1 MTRSAAASRRP
12 EDIALLL
19 RAIGYALAAAD
30 GVTPDLL
37 SRPTPCQGWDLRM
50 LLRHANESL
59 AALLEAVG
67 SGSVGAFPSAED
79 LTADPAATFRD
90 RARRLA
96 DACTRT
102 ARRPRGGRLIVIADR
117 ALALNAVACLG
128 ALEIALHGWDI
139 SRACGTRRPIPRA
152 LAADLLAIAP
162 LLVAEDGRH
171 PLFASPVTPV
181 PTASPS
187 DRLAAFLGRDPRA

>member
-1 MTRSAAASRRP
+1 MTQPAAPREP
-12 EDIALLL
+12 DDVALLL
-19 RAIGYALAAAD
+19 QAVGYALAVAD
-30 GVTPDLL
+30 GITPDLL

-67 SGSVGAFPSAED
+67 SGCVGAFPSAED
-79 LTADPAATFRD
+79 LAADPAATFCE
-90 RARRLA
+90 RAGRLA
-96 DACTRT
+96 DACTQ
-102 ARRPRGGRLIVIADR
+102 AGRRSRDDRAIVIADR
-117 ALALNAVACLG
+117 ALTLNAVACLG

-139 SRACGTRRPIPRA
+139 SRARGTRRPIPRA
-152 LAADLLAIAP
+152 LATDLLAIAP

-171 PLFASPVTPV
+171 PLFAPPVALAPAV
-181 PTASPS
+181 GPS

>member
-1 MTRSAAASRRP
+1 MTQSAAPRRP
-12 EDIALLL
+12 DDIALLL
-19 RAIGYALAAAD
+19 QAISYALAVAD
-30 GVTPDLL
+30 GITPDLL
-37 SRPTPCQGWDLRM
+37 SRPTPCQGWDLGM

-59 AALLEAVG
+59 AALLEAVD

-79 LTADPAATFRD
+79 PAADLPATFRD

-96 DACTRT
+96 DACTP
-102 ARRPRGGRLIVIADR
+102 AGRRHRGDRVIVIADR

-139 SRACGTRRPIPRA
+139 ARACGTRQPIPRA

-171 PLFASPVTPV
+171 PLFASPVTPA
-181 PTASPS
+181 PADSPS